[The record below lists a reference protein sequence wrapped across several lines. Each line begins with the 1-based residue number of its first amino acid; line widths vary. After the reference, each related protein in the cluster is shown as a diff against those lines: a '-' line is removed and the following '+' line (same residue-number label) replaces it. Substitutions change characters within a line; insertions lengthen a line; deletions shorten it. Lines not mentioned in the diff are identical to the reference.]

1 MGGRGR
7 GQEEGGVKKRGRD
20 EKGQTRGRD
29 FNLQFSLLAINKY
42 T

>member
-20 EKGQTRGRD
+20 GKGQRGRD
-29 FNLQFSLLAINKY
+29 WGGEEKRRVVK
-42 T
+42 

>member
-29 FNLQFSLLAINKY
+29 WGGEEKRRVVK
-42 T
+42 